1 MAKAEACSVF
11 ELHPERV
18 AAAKAA
24 LPDEPLRTRAAA
36 ILKAIAEP
44 RRMAILLALRAAEE
58 LCVCD
63 LTHVVGGSVSAVS
76 HQLKVLRDQDL
87 VRSRREGR
95 QVFYRL
101 ADEHV
106 VTLLDMALA
115 HAREV

>member
-18 AAAKAA
+18 AAAKQA
-24 LPDEPLRTRAAA
+24 LPAPAEIERAGAL
-36 ILKAIAEP
+36 LKAMAEP
-44 RRMAILLALRAAEE
+44 RRMAILLALRAAGE

-87 VRSRREGR
+87 VRSRRDGR

-106 VTLLDMALA
+106 VALLDMALA